1 MAIKNYSAAAE
12 TLIQL
17 SGGKENLYNGR
28 KLRDP
33 CPHPVQRPVQGG
45 QKGHR
50 RDGRCAER
58 D

>member
-17 SGGKENLYNGR
+17 SGGKENFITVEN
-28 KLRDP
+28 
-33 CPHPVQRPVQGG
+33 HPVQRPVQGG